1 MIKVVI
7 LGSGNV
13 ATHLTKAFITSKN
26 VEIAQVYTRSNIS
39 NKIEKI
45 DYINDLNELKNADV
59 YIISISDDAIANFSK
74 QLNLK
79 NKLVVHTSG
88 SVAMQDLEC
97 NARKG
102 VFYPLQT
109 IHKKSKLKFKNV
121 PICLETEN
129 KEDYILLEKLAKS
142 ISKKIFKIDSEQRK
156 HLHLAA
162 VFVNNFTNHLYKI
175 GNDICTENN
184 IPFEI
189 LKPLIKE
196 TANKIKYVTP
206 EEAQTGPAKRK
217 DKKTIQKHLNLLQNK
232 QQEIYKLLSNSIS
245 NNELTKQRNN

>member
-13 ATHLTKAFITSKN
+13 ATHLTKAFIKSKN
-26 VEIAQVYTRSNIS
+26 VEVVQVYTRSDTS
-39 NKIEKI
+39 NKIKKI
-45 DYINDLNELKNADV
+45 EYTNDLSKLKNADV
-59 YIISISDDAIANFSK
+59 YFIAISDDAITDFSK
-74 QLNLK
+74 KLNLK

-88 SVAMQDLEC
+88 SVTLQELKC

-109 IHKKSKLKFKNV
+109 INKKSKIKFKNV
-121 PICLETEN
+121 PICIETEYE
-129 KEDYILLEKLAKS
+129 EDYILLEKLAKS
-142 ISKKIFKIDSEQRK
+142 ISEKVFKIDSEKRK

-175 GNDICTENN
+175 GNDICNEKNVS
-184 IPFEI
+184 FEI

-196 TANKIKYVTP
+196 TANKIKYITP

-217 DKKTIQKHLNLLQNK
+217 DYKTIKKHLSFLDK
-232 QQEIYKLLSNSIS
+232 EQQKIYNLLSNSIS
-245 NNELTKQRNN
+245 NNELTKNN

>member
-13 ATHLTKAFITSKN
+13 ATHLTKAFVTSKK
-26 VEIAQVYTRSNIS
+26 VEVSQVYTRSNIS

-45 DYINDLNELKNADV
+45 DYTNDLNNLKNADV

-102 VFYPLQT
+102 IFYPLQT

-121 PICLETEN
+121 PICLETESE
-129 KEDYILLEKLAKS
+129 KDYILLEKLAKS
-142 ISKKIFKIDSEQRK
+142 ISKKVFKIDSEQRK

-175 GNDICTENN
+175 GNDICNEKNV
-184 IPFEI
+184 PFEI

-196 TANKIKYVTP
+196 TANKIKYITP

-217 DKKTIQKHLNLLQNK
+217 DHKTIQKHLSLLQNK
-232 QQEIYKLLSNSIS
+232 QQEIYNLLSNSIS
-245 NNELTKQRNN
+245 NNELTK